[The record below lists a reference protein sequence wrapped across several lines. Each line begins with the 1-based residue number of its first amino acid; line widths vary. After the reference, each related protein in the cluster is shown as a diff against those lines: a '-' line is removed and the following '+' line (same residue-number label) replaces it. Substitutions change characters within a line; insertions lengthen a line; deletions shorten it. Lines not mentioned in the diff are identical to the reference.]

1 MTIEEIIKLCMHVYG
16 VLMLAI
22 GPVIIF
28 TLVIRLRKSKE
39 QADELVEHR
48 LNTFIKESRRITQ
61 KVIVTGAASSDLY
74 NLLDS
79 VICFGR
85 VFCKTPANQSKAISV
100 AWYIYGKRNQLN
112 VSPDGTDFTT
122 ELDKYPPL

>member
-1 MTIEEIIKLCMHVYG
+1 MTFEEIAKLCMHVYG
-16 VLMLAI
+16 VLMLAT

-39 QADELVEHR
+39 QADELIDHG
-48 LNTFIKESRRITQ
+48 LNTFIKESKQITK
-61 KVIVTGAASSDLY
+61 KVPSAGAASSDLH